1 MQLRTKILLS
11 CSALLALTAVLG
23 AAAYFSTDNMN
34 KYAVQ
39 SAYIEKGKSAVEE
52 CQGMYLRYAQS
63 GDARQADQVLAFV
76 NQGEQAFRAALPYM
90 INPQRKAQVEQ
101 CADSVAGLKD
111 KLAALVRQQ
120 AEVRTLSGTADALF
134 LKTAEPYDALEE
146 EVARMAREYVPDVNE
161 MGYTGGEGQIVGNL
175 MEILNIRL
183 SLNRLRT
190 DAAQLNLFSPEESLN
205 AFHTALDGI
214 QTRLEAQYEKLVAE
228 SSRALMKTVIAN
240 VHAYEQSLL
249 TYTKQLSVTGAVQA
263 ELSAQL
269 ETLKQQADTLSSLAT
284 ASVQEAN
291 ASADF
296 LIIAICGL
304 ALVVGALVTLFL
316 SRSVMNQLGKD
327 PGELAHVADRVAG
340 GDFDVDDG
348 TPAHGVYSNIIKM
361 VAMLKTNID
370 EAREQSNLARAES
383 AKAQEATAAA
393 QEAGREAEARR
404 DSILAIAEH
413 LQEVVNVAS
422 EASEQLAAQIE
433 QAGRGA
439 DEQAARVTET
449 ATAMEEMNSTVMEVA
464 KNASKAS
471 EFSTGTRE
479 KATAGA
485 QVVQSAVASIQ
496 EVKTQSETLR
506 RDMTKL
512 SENAQSITRIMN
524 VISDIADQTNLLALN
539 AAIEAARAGD
549 AGRGFAV
556 VADEVRN
563 LAEKTMASTS
573 DVAAAIKNI
582 QDSVDQST
590 RQLDTAVESID
601 RATALATQSG
611 QALGEIVSMADDTA
625 DQVRS
630 IAAASEEQSAASEE
644 ITRSITTVSDISGQ
658 TAEAM
663 RSAAANVTELA
674 RQAHDL
680 SDLVAE
686 THRRCT
692 KKTQRRSSNR
702 PPLLLIFGKPPLRI
716 GASSFRFRLHSRLGA
731 ARHRA

>member
-120 AEVRTLSGTADALF
+120 AEVRTLSGSADALF

-228 SSRALMKTVIAN
+228 SSRALMKTVIAS

-686 THRRCT
+686 MR
-692 KKTQRRSSNR
+692 KS
-702 PPLLLIFGKPPLRI
+702 
-716 GASSFRFRLHSRLGA
+716 
-731 ARHRA
+731 

>member
-146 EVARMAREYVPDVNE
+146 EVARIAREYVPDVNE

-214 QTRLEAQYEKLVAE
+214 QTRLEAQSEKLVAE
-228 SSRALMKTVIAN
+228 SSRALMKTVIAS

-686 THRRCT
+686 MR
-692 KKTQRRSSNR
+692 KS
-702 PPLLLIFGKPPLRI
+702 
-716 GASSFRFRLHSRLGA
+716 
-731 ARHRA
+731 

>member
-1 MQLRTKILLS
+1 
-11 CSALLALTAVLG
+11 
-23 AAAYFSTDNMN
+23 
-34 KYAVQ
+34 
-39 SAYIEKGKSAVEE
+39 
-52 CQGMYLRYAQS
+52 MYLRYAQS

-228 SSRALMKTVIAN
+228 SSRALMKTVIAS

-686 THRRCT
+686 MR
-692 KKTQRRSSNR
+692 KS
-702 PPLLLIFGKPPLRI
+702 
-716 GASSFRFRLHSRLGA
+716 
-731 ARHRA
+731 

>member
-228 SSRALMKTVIAN
+228 SSRALMKTVIAS

-439 DEQAARVTET
+439 DEQAARVAET

-686 THRRCT
+686 MR
-692 KKTQRRSSNR
+692 KS
-702 PPLLLIFGKPPLRI
+702 
-716 GASSFRFRLHSRLGA
+716 
-731 ARHRA
+731 

>member
-228 SSRALMKTVIAN
+228 SSRALMKTVIAS

-249 TYTKQLSVTGAVQA
+249 TYTKQLSVTGAVHA

-686 THRRCT
+686 MR
-692 KKTQRRSSNR
+692 KS
-702 PPLLLIFGKPPLRI
+702 
-716 GASSFRFRLHSRLGA
+716 
-731 ARHRA
+731 

>member
-1 MQLRTKILLS
+1 
-11 CSALLALTAVLG
+11 
-23 AAAYFSTDNMN
+23 MN

-228 SSRALMKTVIAN
+228 SSRALMKTVIAS

-686 THRRCT
+686 MR
-692 KKTQRRSSNR
+692 KS
-702 PPLLLIFGKPPLRI
+702 
-716 GASSFRFRLHSRLGA
+716 
-731 ARHRA
+731 

>member
-183 SLNRLRT
+183 SLNRLCT

-228 SSRALMKTVIAN
+228 SSRALMKTVIAS

-348 TPAHGVYSNIIKM
+348 TPAHGVYSNIIKI

-686 THRRCT
+686 MR
-692 KKTQRRSSNR
+692 KS
-702 PPLLLIFGKPPLRI
+702 
-716 GASSFRFRLHSRLGA
+716 
-731 ARHRA
+731 

>member
-214 QTRLEAQYEKLVAE
+214 QTRLEAQSEKLVAE
-228 SSRALMKTVIAN
+228 SSRALMKTVIAS

-686 THRRCT
+686 MR
-692 KKTQRRSSNR
+692 KS
-702 PPLLLIFGKPPLRI
+702 
-716 GASSFRFRLHSRLGA
+716 
-731 ARHRA
+731 

>member
-228 SSRALMKTVIAN
+228 SSRALMKTVIAS

-249 TYTKQLSVTGAVQA
+249 TYTKQLSVTGAIQA

-686 THRRCT
+686 MR
-692 KKTQRRSSNR
+692 KS
-702 PPLLLIFGKPPLRI
+702 
-716 GASSFRFRLHSRLGA
+716 
-731 ARHRA
+731 

>member
-228 SSRALMKTVIAN
+228 SSRALMKTVIAS

-348 TPAHGVYSNIIKM
+348 TPAHGVYSNIIKI

-686 THRRCT
+686 MR
-692 KKTQRRSSNR
+692 KS
-702 PPLLLIFGKPPLRI
+702 
-716 GASSFRFRLHSRLGA
+716 
-731 ARHRA
+731 

>member
-228 SSRALMKTVIAN
+228 SSRALMKTVIAS

-449 ATAMEEMNSTVMEVA
+449 ATAIEEMNSTVMEVA

-686 THRRCT
+686 MR
-692 KKTQRRSSNR
+692 KS
-702 PPLLLIFGKPPLRI
+702 
-716 GASSFRFRLHSRLGA
+716 
-731 ARHRA
+731 

>member
-146 EVARMAREYVPDVNE
+146 EVARMARKYVPDVNE

-228 SSRALMKTVIAN
+228 SSRALMKTVIAS

-686 THRRCT
+686 MR
-692 KKTQRRSSNR
+692 KS
-702 PPLLLIFGKPPLRI
+702 
-716 GASSFRFRLHSRLGA
+716 
-731 ARHRA
+731 

>member
-228 SSRALMKTVIAN
+228 SSRALMKTVIAS

-686 THRRCT
+686 MR
-692 KKTQRRSSNR
+692 KS
-702 PPLLLIFGKPPLRI
+702 
-716 GASSFRFRLHSRLGA
+716 
-731 ARHRA
+731 

>member
-228 SSRALMKTVIAN
+228 SSRALMKTVIAS

-601 RATALATQSG
+601 RSG
-611 QALGEIVSMADDTA
+611 HS
-625 DQVRS
+625 VRPG
-630 IAAASEEQSAASEE
+630 
-644 ITRSITTVSDISGQ
+644 SGG
-658 TAEAM
+658 
-663 RSAAANVTELA
+663 N
-674 RQAHDL
+674 RQHGRRHGGSGAQ
-680 SDLVAE
+680 
-686 THRRCT
+686 HRRR
-692 KKTQRRSSNR
+692 Q
-702 PPLLLIFGKPPLRI
+702 
-716 GASSFRFRLHSRLGA
+716 
-731 ARHRA
+731 

>member
-228 SSRALMKTVIAN
+228 SSRALMKTVIAS

-680 SDLVAE
+680 SDLVDE
-686 THRRCT
+686 MR
-692 KKTQRRSSNR
+692 KS
-702 PPLLLIFGKPPLRI
+702 
-716 GASSFRFRLHSRLGA
+716 
-731 ARHRA
+731 

>member
-1 MQLRTKILLS
+1 
-11 CSALLALTAVLG
+11 
-23 AAAYFSTDNMN
+23 MN

-228 SSRALMKTVIAN
+228 SSRALMKTVIAS

-439 DEQAARVTET
+439 DEQAARVAET

-686 THRRCT
+686 MR
-692 KKTQRRSSNR
+692 KS
-702 PPLLLIFGKPPLRI
+702 
-716 GASSFRFRLHSRLGA
+716 
-731 ARHRA
+731 

>member
-686 THRRCT
+686 MR
-692 KKTQRRSSNR
+692 KS
-702 PPLLLIFGKPPLRI
+702 
-716 GASSFRFRLHSRLGA
+716 
-731 ARHRA
+731 

>member
-228 SSRALMKTVIAN
+228 SSRALMKTVIAS

-296 LIIAICGL
+296 LIIAISGL

-686 THRRCT
+686 MR
-692 KKTQRRSSNR
+692 KS
-702 PPLLLIFGKPPLRI
+702 
-716 GASSFRFRLHSRLGA
+716 
-731 ARHRA
+731 

>member
-1 MQLRTKILLS
+1 MT
-11 CSALLALTAVLG
+11 
-23 AAAYFSTDNMN
+23 
-34 KYAVQ
+34 
-39 SAYIEKGKSAVEE
+39 
-52 CQGMYLRYAQS
+52 
-63 GDARQADQVLAFV
+63 
-76 NQGEQAFRAALPYM
+76 PW
-90 INPQRKAQVEQ
+90 RKRWPAWP
-101 CADSVAGLKD
+101 G
-111 KLAALVRQQ
+111 
-120 AEVRTLSGTADALF
+120 
-134 LKTAEPYDALEE
+134 
-146 EVARMAREYVPDVNE
+146 EYVPDVNE

-228 SSRALMKTVIAN
+228 SSRALMKTVIAS

-316 SRSVMNQLGKD
+316 SRSVMNQPGKD

-485 QVVQSAVASIQ
+485 QAVQSAVASIQ

-686 THRRCT
+686 MR
-692 KKTQRRSSNR
+692 KS
-702 PPLLLIFGKPPLRI
+702 
-716 GASSFRFRLHSRLGA
+716 
-731 ARHRA
+731 

>member
-228 SSRALMKTVIAN
+228 SSRALMKTVIAS

-348 TPAHGVYSNIIKM
+348 TPAHGVYSKIIKM

-686 THRRCT
+686 MR
-692 KKTQRRSSNR
+692 KS
-702 PPLLLIFGKPPLRI
+702 
-716 GASSFRFRLHSRLGA
+716 
-731 ARHRA
+731 

>member
-120 AEVRTLSGTADALF
+120 AEVRTLSGTADAVLV
-134 LKTAEPYDALEE
+134 KTAEPYDALEE

-228 SSRALMKTVIAN
+228 SSRALMKTVIAS

-422 EASEQLAAQIE
+422 EDSEQLAAQIE

-439 DEQAARVTET
+439 DEQAARVAET

-686 THRRCT
+686 MR
-692 KKTQRRSSNR
+692 KS
-702 PPLLLIFGKPPLRI
+702 
-716 GASSFRFRLHSRLGA
+716 
-731 ARHRA
+731 

>member
-1 MQLRTKILLS
+1 
-11 CSALLALTAVLG
+11 
-23 AAAYFSTDNMN
+23 
-34 KYAVQ
+34 
-39 SAYIEKGKSAVEE
+39 
-52 CQGMYLRYAQS
+52 
-63 GDARQADQVLAFV
+63 
-76 NQGEQAFRAALPYM
+76 
-90 INPQRKAQVEQ
+90 
-101 CADSVAGLKD
+101 
-111 KLAALVRQQ
+111 
-120 AEVRTLSGTADALF
+120 
-134 LKTAEPYDALEE
+134 
-146 EVARMAREYVPDVNE
+146 
-161 MGYTGGEGQIVGNL
+161 
-175 MEILNIRL
+175 
-183 SLNRLRT
+183 
-190 DAAQLNLFSPEESLN
+190 
-205 AFHTALDGI
+205 
-214 QTRLEAQYEKLVAE
+214 
-228 SSRALMKTVIAN
+228 MKTVIAS

-686 THRRCT
+686 MR
-692 KKTQRRSSNR
+692 KS
-702 PPLLLIFGKPPLRI
+702 
-716 GASSFRFRLHSRLGA
+716 
-731 ARHRA
+731 

>member
-228 SSRALMKTVIAN
+228 SSRALMKTVIAS

-439 DEQAARVTET
+439 DDQAARVTET

-485 QVVQSAVASIQ
+485 QGVQSAVGSIQ

-686 THRRCT
+686 MR
-692 KKTQRRSSNR
+692 KS
-702 PPLLLIFGKPPLRI
+702 
-716 GASSFRFRLHSRLGA
+716 
-731 ARHRA
+731 

>member
-228 SSRALMKTVIAN
+228 SSRALMETVIAS

-686 THRRCT
+686 MR
-692 KKTQRRSSNR
+692 KS
-702 PPLLLIFGKPPLRI
+702 
-716 GASSFRFRLHSRLGA
+716 
-731 ARHRA
+731 